1 MSRLMRGRTVWLLL
15 VLVTFASVSIGIGKK
30 HKTKKGKEIP
40 AGQAVLWRD
49 PSDIH
54 KRNLL
59 LGPGGASMRPDLRQ
73 VTLIEKEKGGGYST
87 KYRVRDA
94 AGNEWVA
101 KVGKEAQSETAAS
114 RLMWGVGY
122 YTDTNY
128 LVPEV
133 KVDGIKKPLRNVRF
147 SARPKGVKRMDGF
160 EWKDNPF
167 IGTREFQGLKV
178 MMALMNNWDI
188 KDSNNKILV
197 VPGKNGENELRYEV
211 HDLGGTF
218 GKHSHLPRFLQFKP
232 DRNNPNAYAGTH
244 LVDKVKDG
252 RVRLHYNPKQKGLFK
267 DISAEDAR
275 WVAGLLSRLSD
286 RQIEDAFRSANYSP
300 AQVRLMREAVRR
312 RAAELNG
319 VPNPRLASRPRR
331 VDERR
336 AAIR

>member
-1 MSRLMRGRTVWLLL
+1 MSTLLRGRKIWLLL
-15 VLVTFASVSIGIGKK
+15 LLITFVSVSIGVGKK
-30 HKTKKGKEIP
+30 TKTKKGKDIP
-40 AGQAVLWRD
+40 AGRAVLWRD
-49 PSDIH
+49 PADIH
-54 KRNLL
+54 RRNLL
-59 LGPGGASMRPDLRQ
+59 LGPGGEAMKPDLRQ

-133 KVDGIKKPLRNVRF
+133 TVNGIKKPLRNVRF
-147 SARPKGVKRMDGF
+147 SARPKGVKRVDGF

-167 IGTREFQGLKV
+167 VGSREFQGLKV

-197 VPGKNGENELRYEV
+197 VPDKHGQNELQYEV
-211 HDLGGTF
+211 HDLGGSF
-218 GKHSHLPRFLQFKP
+218 GKVSHVPRFLQFKP
-232 DRNNPNAYAGTH
+232 DRNNPKAYASTH

-252 RVRLHYNPKQKGLFK
+252 RVSLHYSPKQKGMFK
-267 DISAEDAR
+267 DISVEDAR
-275 WVAGLLSRLSD
+275 WVAGLVSRLSD
-286 RQIEDAFRSANYSP
+286 RQIEDAFRSANYTP
-300 AQVRLMREAVRR
+300 EQVRVMRSAVRR
-312 RAAELNG
+312 RVAELNG
-319 VPNPRLASRPRR
+319 VANSQLASRPRR
-331 VDERR
+331 VNEQRR
-336 AAIR
+336 Y